1 VTESRKPHEVEHL
14 LEQRAS
20 SGRSGAQE
28 LVFDPTTGQ
37 LVVTN
42 NPSPDAVV
50 ASQAT
55 DDGYFG

>member
-1 VTESRKPHEVEHL
+1 MTESRKPTDVERVM
-14 LEQRAS
+14 EERAGA
-20 SGRSGAQE
+20 GRAGAQD

-37 LVVTN
+37 LIVTN
-42 NPSPDAVV
+42 SPSPDAVV

>member
-1 VTESRKPHEVEHL
+1 MVESRRPNEVERV
-14 LEQRAS
+14 LEERAGS
-20 SGRSGAQE
+20 DPARTQE

-37 LVVTN
+37 LVVSN

-55 DDGYFG
+55 DDGYFE